1 MRSRFLPT
9 IRPMEPHRRQL
20 SAAAPSAFT
29 APLRN
34 AAAVLP
40 RRHSCC
46 SCRGCRPAAAASHPL
61 AATPPTTVIHVVTA
75 RIGTGSRCTWGRTR
89 RTARACSEAWTP
101 GRRPQPVRQMGHAA
115 LATVLLKVSALAMSR
130 ATTTSVGVATGR
142 RGRRP
147 STTGMSNASGQSSA
161 IHRCS

>member
-1 MRSRFLPT
+1 
-9 IRPMEPHRRQL
+9 
-20 SAAAPSAFT
+20 
-29 APLRN
+29 
-34 AAAVLP
+34 
-40 RRHSCC
+40 
-46 SCRGCRPAAAASHPL
+46 
-61 AATPPTTVIHVVTA
+61 
-75 RIGTGSRCTWGRTR
+75 
-89 RTARACSEAWTP
+89 
-101 GRRPQPVRQMGHAA
+101 MGHAA